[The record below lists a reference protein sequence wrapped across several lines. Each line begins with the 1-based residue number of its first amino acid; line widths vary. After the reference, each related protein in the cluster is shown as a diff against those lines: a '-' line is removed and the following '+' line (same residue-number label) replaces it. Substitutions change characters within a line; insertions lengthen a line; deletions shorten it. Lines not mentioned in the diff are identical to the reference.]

1 MTKACKREPMYLKD
15 NTVKVYLP
23 DAKPDAI
30 WVDILLKLA
39 VLVASSIA
47 ETLIEKKRYLKG

>member
-1 MTKACKREPMYLKD
+1 MTKACKREPTYLKD
-15 NTVKVYLP
+15 NAVMVYLP

-39 VLVASSIA
+39 FLVASSIA
-47 ETLIEKKRYLKG
+47 ETLITKWYLKG